1 MAPTRD
7 QAMTPS
13 WATLSLGC
21 QACSVEANLH
31 WRRQVMRNAMWV
43 KENLQEAG
51 PQNPTETPPAR
62 LLHHSVMPPPAV
74 GTMERAKWLLLVDER
89 IATTL

>member
-7 QAMTPS
+7 QAITPS

-43 KENLQEAG
+43 KENLHWRRGRKIQ
-51 PQNPTETPPAR
+51 PKRPRPDCSTIQ
-62 LLHHSVMPPPAV
+62 
-74 GTMERAKWLLLVDER
+74 
-89 IATTL
+89 